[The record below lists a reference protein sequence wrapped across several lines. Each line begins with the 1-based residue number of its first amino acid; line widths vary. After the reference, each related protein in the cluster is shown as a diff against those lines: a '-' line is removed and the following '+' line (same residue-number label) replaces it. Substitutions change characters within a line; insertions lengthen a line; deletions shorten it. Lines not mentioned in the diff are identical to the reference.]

1 MNYVTCLRNFQK
13 LKHWFIFNTW
23 QYCYLWKVLFILFL
37 PSQNFIW
44 SANCTYNCTN
54 YALHSESVKIHK
66 NCLYWSVFSTDMYRK
81 IIFNCLILLS
91 YFCWSVKYMSRPS
104 KFPQIFYDIQKAE
117 EKYIFKDFYYWH
129 LWKVQFQLS
138 NSFLGF
144 FMWSVNWSSHVFSHF
159 LLIIKLLELSLWLQK
174 FDFYCLYLFRF
185 FCGV

>member
-1 MNYVTCLRNFQK
+1 M
-13 LKHWFIFNTW
+13 H
-23 QYCYLWKVLFILFL
+23 FILEVSRYTSIAYIGVYL
-37 PSQNFIW
+37 ALIW
-44 SANCTYNCTN
+44 IER
-54 YALHSESVKIHK
+54 L
-66 NCLYWSVFSTDMYRK
+66 FSTVWY
-81 IIFNCLILLS
+81 FLS

>member
-1 MNYVTCLRNFQK
+1 MSHIWEISRSLSIDLYLIPGSIAICGKFYSYCL
-13 LKHWFIFNTW
+13 
-23 QYCYLWKVLFILFL
+23 YLLRILSGL
-37 PSQNFIW
+37 QIVQIW
-44 SANCTYNCTN
+44 SVN
-54 YALHSESVKIHK
+54 YALHSGSVKIHK